1 MLTSMIKNNIH
12 IPMETIFDS
21 SFANAEFVTEGYTPS
36 CRYNRNC
43 HGGIAMIDVK
53 STTCKIDFKRC
64 FVELNFR
71 KKIFVL
77 FL

>member
-1 MLTSMIKNNIH
+1 MLTSMIKNNIY
-12 IPMETIFDS
+12 IPMKTIFDS
-21 SFANAEFVTEGYTPS
+21 SFANAQFVIEGYAPS

-43 HGGIAMIDVK
+43 HDGIAMIDVK
-53 STTCKIDFKRC
+53 STTCKSDIKRF
-64 FVELNFR
+64 FVGLNFR